1 MTVIPPPSAVF
12 FMLEPSVTN
21 GGIPERE
28 DAMRLQWDNKISTGH
43 LLTAGAMIIAGLS
56 GYFDLRGS
64 QVRVIADVVA
74 MHRAAEEQEARIRA
88 VEIAQA
94 GQSSDLRAIQIAL
107 SRIEAG
113 LEKLQ
118 PKP

>member
-1 MTVIPPPSAVF
+1 MP
-12 FMLEPSVTN
+12 
-21 GGIPERE
+21 
-28 DAMRLQWDNKISTGH
+28 LQWDNKISTGH
-43 LLTAGAMIIAGLS
+43 LLTVGAMIVAGLG
-56 GYFDLRGS
+56 GYFDLRGG
-64 QVRVIADVVA
+64 QMRMIGDVVA
-74 MHRAAEEQEARIRA
+74 MQRASEAHEARIRA

-94 GQSSDLRAIQIAL
+94 SQSSDLRAIQIAL

>member
-1 MTVIPPPSAVF
+1 MP
-12 FMLEPSVTN
+12 
-21 GGIPERE
+21 
-28 DAMRLQWDNKISTGH
+28 LQWDNKISTGH
-43 LLTAGAMIIAGLS
+43 LLTVAAMVAAGLG
-56 GYFDLRGS
+56 GYFELRGG
-64 QVRVIADVVA
+64 QARVTADVL
-74 MHRAAEEQEARIRA
+74 MIQRAAEAHEARIRA

-94 GQSSDLRAIQIAL
+94 SQSSDLRAIQIAL